1 MTNPRYP
8 GASTPRG
15 RAYVPPTTVMPS
27 LPDSNASEATPA
39 TQLLPQSGGSDDVA
53 ATSFLPQSGG
63 SDDAAATT
71 FLPQSGGSDVAPAT
85 TFLPRGADPTDIT
98 PVSERR
104 RPSAREATTSA
115 GHKRPSASEA
125 HPTPSHRH
133 GAPTP
138 QRPGANGQRGGRGP
152 VAPGAATGGQSGAP
166 QRGLGGSGHA
176 PAAQGSVPQRAL
188 GGPDSAP
195 RGPVTGMSATAS
207 SGQGGIAQRALGG
220 PDGAPRGPVTGMSA
234 TAPHPQPEVGAPA
247 AAQSATPDAA
257 PARSERSLP
266 VADAAPAQASRSL
279 PVTDSVPLPVASTP
293 ENSFSAAAASAP
305 AKAPAA
311 ASALAPAAAIP
322 APEPAASVPAPS
334 SVPAPTAAPVAST
347 PAPAASVPAPEPAAS
362 VPAPSSVPTPAA
374 AVEPTAAAPAASAPA
389 PEVAVPASAAPEPA
403 ASVPAP
409 SSVPAPTAAPVAS
422 TPAPAAS
429 VPAPS
434 SVPAQTAA
442 PVASAPAPE
451 VAVPASAASESAAS
465 APSPSSV
472 PAPAAAVEPTAAAPA
487 ASAPAPEVAVP
498 ASAAPEPAAS
508 APAASSASTP
518 QGPVTSPSTASPA
531 QPAQGQTA
539 SNSGGVGQFTPQFES
554 FVRSGPTMPGPL
566 TAQYPT
572 LAPRTAQVWSVPK
585 PKKKPLPIF
594 ESVVAGAG
602 AALMI
607 VGVLGFLQ
615 ASGPVLTVF
624 LAILCIVPLA
634 IVVSLL
640 LFIDRFE
647 PEPLGMKLAALAWGG
662 GVSVFFAIMG
672 NEYVQY
678 SVTEQTGDEVQG
690 IVFSVV
696 VGAPVVEELLK
707 GLGVLVIVWARRTH
721 ISSAIDGLIYAG
733 FAACGFL
740 VVEDFTYFVRA
751 VLTDGDLGQLFFQR
765 VVMGVFGHV
774 MYTSCM
780 GWATGWAVTRARSAA
795 AGCGAVAL
803 GWFTGMLLH
812 ATWNGTAVLS
822 GGDEE
827 LFYTFYM
834 FIHIP
839 LFLLWFLFIALA
851 MKRERRDA
859 AAGLM
864 PYVAQGWIIPA
875 EIQMVCDPRSRR
887 AALAWA
893 SNGGPL
899 AKKAMKQFMYAL
911 ATLGLHQVVMKNR
924 GPEKAR
930 ITESRELAKEATS
943 QRKIFMKL
951 TRMRRF

>member
-1 MTNPRYP
+1 
-8 GASTPRG
+8 
-15 RAYVPPTTVMPS
+15 
-27 LPDSNASEATPA
+27 
-39 TQLLPQSGGSDDVA
+39 
-53 ATSFLPQSGG
+53 
-63 SDDAAATT
+63 
-71 FLPQSGGSDVAPAT
+71 
-85 TFLPRGADPTDIT
+85 
-98 PVSERR
+98 
-104 RPSAREATTSA
+104 
-115 GHKRPSASEA
+115 
-125 HPTPSHRH
+125 
-133 GAPTP
+133 
-138 QRPGANGQRGGRGP
+138 
-152 VAPGAATGGQSGAP
+152 
-166 QRGLGGSGHA
+166 
-176 PAAQGSVPQRAL
+176 
-188 GGPDSAP
+188 
-195 RGPVTGMSATAS
+195 
-207 SGQGGIAQRALGG
+207 
-220 PDGAPRGPVTGMSA
+220 
-234 TAPHPQPEVGAPA
+234 
-247 AAQSATPDAA
+247 
-257 PARSERSLP
+257 
-266 VADAAPAQASRSL
+266 
-279 PVTDSVPLPVASTP
+279 
-293 ENSFSAAAASAP
+293 
-305 AKAPAA
+305 
-311 ASALAPAAAIP
+311 
-322 APEPAASVPAPS
+322 
-334 SVPAPTAAPVAST
+334 
-347 PAPAASVPAPEPAAS
+347 
-362 VPAPSSVPTPAA
+362 
-374 AVEPTAAAPAASAPA
+374 
-389 PEVAVPASAAPEPA
+389 
-403 ASVPAP
+403 
-409 SSVPAPTAAPVAS
+409 
-422 TPAPAAS
+422 
-429 VPAPS
+429 
-434 SVPAQTAA
+434 
-442 PVASAPAPE
+442 
-451 VAVPASAASESAAS
+451 
-465 APSPSSV
+465 
-472 PAPAAAVEPTAAAPA
+472 
-487 ASAPAPEVAVP
+487 
-498 ASAAPEPAAS
+498 
-508 APAASSASTP
+508 
-518 QGPVTSPSTASPA
+518 
-531 QPAQGQTA
+531 
-539 SNSGGVGQFTPQFES
+539 
-554 FVRSGPTMPGPL
+554 MPGPL

-634 IVVSLL
+634 IVVSVL

-678 SVTEQTGDEVQG
+678 SVTEQTGDELQG

-696 VGAPVVEELLK
+696 FGAPVVEELLK

-721 ISSAIDGLIYAG
+721 ISSAIDGLVYAG

-751 VLTDGDLGQLFFQR
+751 VLTDGDLGQMFFQR

-803 GWFTGMLLH
+803 GWFTGMVLH

-827 LFYTFYM
+827 VFYTFYM
-834 FIHIP
+834 FVHIP

-924 GPEKAR
+924 GPEQAR
-930 ITESRELAKEATS
+930 IKESRELAKEATS

-951 TRMRRF
+951 TGMRRF

>member
-1 MTNPRYP
+1 MTESRQTDQ
-8 GASTPRG
+8 GSAAQHES
-15 RAYVPPTTVMPS
+15 
-27 LPDSNASEATPA
+27 PDSQVALSASAAQRFAESAVTP
-39 TQLLPQSGGSDDVA
+39 L
-53 ATSFLPQSGG
+53 
-63 SDDAAATT
+63 
-71 FLPQSGGSDVAPAT
+71 
-85 TFLPRGADPTDIT
+85 
-98 PVSERR
+98 SERR
-104 RPSAREATTSA
+104 RPSAGDLGQNGGLKRTGAGKATPVPGGGGVPSAPQSPAVDQQATTVM
-115 GHKRPSASEA
+115 
-125 HPTPSHRH
+125 
-133 GAPTP
+133 P
-138 QRPGANGQRGGRGP
+138 QRPGPLPRRSGVDSEATTVMPQRPGPLPRRSGVDSEATTVMPQRPGPLPRRSGVDSEATTVMPQNPTAAPGRSAAFLPETTVMPQRPGPLPRRSGADSEATTVMPQNPEIRPQRPVGGPQAPMGMGGRPVGGP
-152 VAPGAATGGQSGAP
+152 QGPMGMGGRPVGGPQAPMGMGGRPAGGPQAPFAGGQAPASSPVGAA
-166 QRGLGGSGHA
+166 
-176 PAAQGSVPQRAL
+176 
-188 GGPDSAP
+188 
-195 RGPVTGMSATAS
+195 
-207 SGQGGIAQRALGG
+207 
-220 PDGAPRGPVTGMSA
+220 
-234 TAPHPQPEVGAPA
+234 
-247 AAQSATPDAA
+247 
-257 PARSERSLP
+257 RSLP
-266 VADAAPAQASRSL
+266 L
-279 PVTDSVPLPVASTP
+279 GEPLPQHPEQTRESPVGTQTTTADEST
-293 ENSFSAAAASAP
+293 
-305 AKAPAA
+305 K
-311 ASALAPAAAIP
+311 
-322 APEPAASVPAPS
+322 APS
-334 SVPAPTAAPVAST
+334 SVHTDRSIPLGETGPQWPEDT
-347 PAPAASVPAPEPAAS
+347 PNTLSAPEIAQESATDATKESGPE
-362 VPAPSSVPTPAA
+362 APSNPTPRT
-374 AVEPTAAAPAASAPA
+374 P
-389 PEVAVPASAAPEPA
+389 
-403 ASVPAP
+403 P
-409 SSVPAPTAAPVAS
+409 SSGS
-422 TPAPAAS
+422 NTPFS
-429 VPAPS
+429 
-434 SVPAQTAA
+434 
-442 PVASAPAPE
+442 
-451 VAVPASAASESAAS
+451 
-465 APSPSSV
+465 
-472 PAPAAAVEPTAAAPA
+472 
-487 ASAPAPEVAVP
+487 
-498 ASAAPEPAAS
+498 
-508 APAASSASTP
+508 
-518 QGPVTSPSTASPA
+518 SPSTSDAA
-531 QPAQGQTA
+531 E
-539 SNSGGVGQFTPQFES
+539 GQFSPRFQA
-554 FVRSGPTMPGPL
+554 FVESGPSMPGPK

-602 AALMI
+602 AALML

-615 ASGPVLTVF
+615 ASGPIVTVF
-624 LAILCIVPLA
+624 IAILCIVPLA
-634 IVVSLL
+634 IVVSVL

-662 GVSVFFAIMG
+662 GVSIFFGIMG

-690 IVFSVV
+690 IIFSVV

-721 ISSAIDGLIYAG
+721 ISSAIDGLVYAG

-751 VLTDGDLGQLFFQR
+751 VLTDGDLGQMFFQR

-803 GWFTGMLLH
+803 GWFTGMVLH

-827 LFYTFYM
+827 VFYTFYM
-834 FIHIP
+834 FVHIP

-924 GPEKAR
+924 GPEQAR
-930 ITESRELAKEATS
+930 IEESRELAKEATS

-951 TRMRRF
+951 TGMRRF

>member
-85 TFLPRGADPTDIT
+85 TFLPQGADPTDIT

-138 QRPGANGQRGGRGP
+138 HRPGANGQRGGRGP

-188 GGPDSAP
+188 GGPDGAP

-234 TAPHPQPEVGAPA
+234 AAPHPQPEVGAPA
-247 AAQSATPDAA
+247 AAPSATPDAA

-279 PVTDSVPLPVASTP
+279 PVTDSGPLPVASTP

-334 SVPAPTAAPVAST
+334 SVPAPTV
-347 PAPAASVPAPEPAAS
+347 
-362 VPAPSSVPTPAA
+362 
-374 AVEPTAAAPAASAPA
+374 
-389 PEVAVPASAAPEPA
+389 
-403 ASVPAP
+403 
-409 SSVPAPTAAPVAS
+409 
-422 TPAPAAS
+422 
-429 VPAPS
+429 
-434 SVPAQTAA
+434 
-442 PVASAPAPE
+442 
-451 VAVPASAASESAAS
+451 
-465 APSPSSV
+465 
-472 PAPAAAVEPTAAAPA
+472 APA

-531 QPAQGQTA
+531 QPAPGQTA

>member
-85 TFLPRGADPTDIT
+85 TFLPQGADPTDIT

-138 QRPGANGQRGGRGP
+138 HRPGANGQRGGRGP

-188 GGPDSAP
+188 GGPDGAP

-234 TAPHPQPEVGAPA
+234 TASSGQGGIAQRALGGPDGAPRGPVTGMSATASSGQRGIAQRALGGPDGAPRGPVTGMSAAAPHPQPEVGAPA
-247 AAQSATPDAA
+247 AAPSATPDAA

-334 SVPAPTAAPVAST
+334 SVPAPTV
-347 PAPAASVPAPEPAAS
+347 APAASAPAPEVAVPASPAPEAAS
-362 VPAPSSVPTPAA
+362 APAPSSVPTPAA

-389 PEVAVPASAAPEPA
+389 PE
-403 ASVPAP
+403 
-409 SSVPAPTAAPVAS
+409 
-422 TPAPAAS
+422 
-429 VPAPS
+429 
-434 SVPAQTAA
+434 
-442 PVASAPAPE
+442 
-451 VAVPASAASESAAS
+451 
-465 APSPSSV
+465 
-472 PAPAAAVEPTAAAPA
+472 
-487 ASAPAPEVAVP
+487 
-498 ASAAPEPAAS
+498 PAAS
-508 APAASSASTP
+508 APAASSPSTP

>member
-1 MTNPRYP
+1 MTESRETDQ
-8 GASTPRG
+8 GSAAQHES
-15 RAYVPPTTVMPS
+15 
-27 LPDSNASEATPA
+27 PDSQVALSASAAQRFAESAVTP
-39 TQLLPQSGGSDDVA
+39 L
-53 ATSFLPQSGG
+53 
-63 SDDAAATT
+63 
-71 FLPQSGGSDVAPAT
+71 
-85 TFLPRGADPTDIT
+85 
-98 PVSERR
+98 SERR
-104 RPSAREATTSA
+104 RPSAGDLGQNGGLKRTGAGKATSVPGGGGVPSAPQSPAVDQQATTVMPQRPDPLPRRSVADSEATTVMPQNPAAAPGRS
-115 GHKRPSASEA
+115 
-125 HPTPSHRH
+125 
-133 GAPTP
+133 GAFLPETTVMP
-138 QRPGANGQRGGRGP
+138 QRPGPLPRRSVADSEATTVMPQRPGPLPRRSVADSEATTVMPQRPDPLPRRSVADSEATTVMPQNPTAASGR
-152 VAPGAATGGQSGAP
+152 SGAFLPETTVMP
-166 QRGLGGSGHA
+166 QR
-176 PAAQGSVPQRAL
+176 PDPWPRRSVADSEATTVMPQN
-188 GGPDSAP
+188 
-195 RGPVTGMSATAS
+195 
-207 SGQGGIAQRALGG
+207 
-220 PDGAPRGPVTGMSA
+220 
-234 TAPHPQPEVGAPA
+234 PA
-247 AAQSATPDAA
+247 AAPGRSAAFLPDTTVMPQNPEIRPQRPAGGPQGPMGMGQRPAGGPQGPMGMGPRPVGGPQGPMGMGPRPVGGPQGPMGMGPRPVGGPQAPMGMGPRPVGGPQGPMGMGPRPVGGPQAPMGMGQRPVGGPQGPFAGGQA
-257 PARSERSLP
+257 PASSPVGAARSLP
-266 VADAAPAQASRSL
+266 FGE
-279 PVTDSVPLPVASTP
+279 PLPQHPGQTRESPVGTQTTTADEST
-293 ENSFSAAAASAP
+293 
-305 AKAPAA
+305 K
-311 ASALAPAAAIP
+311 
-322 APEPAASVPAPS
+322 APS
-334 SVPAPTAAPVAST
+334 SVHTDRSIPLGETGPQWPEDAPNTPSAPTITQESATDATKESGPET
-347 PAPAASVPAPEPAAS
+347 PSN
-362 VPAPSSVPTPAA
+362 PTPR
-374 AVEPTAAAPAASAPA
+374 T
-389 PEVAVPASAAPEPA
+389 
-403 ASVPAP
+403 
-409 SSVPAPTAAPVAS
+409 
-422 TPAPAAS
+422 
-429 VPAPS
+429 
-434 SVPAQTAA
+434 
-442 PVASAPAPE
+442 
-451 VAVPASAASESAAS
+451 
-465 APSPSSV
+465 SPSSG
-472 PAPAAAVEPTAAAPA
+472 
-487 ASAPAPEVAVP
+487 SN
-498 ASAAPEPAAS
+498 
-508 APAASSASTP
+508 TP
-518 QGPVTSPSTASPA
+518 VSSPSTGAA
-531 QPAQGQTA
+531 GE
-539 SNSGGVGQFTPQFES
+539 GQFSPRFQA
-554 FVRSGPTMPGPL
+554 FVESGPSMPGPK

-602 AALMI
+602 AALML

-615 ASGPVLTVF
+615 ASGPIVTVF
-624 LAILCIVPLA
+624 IAILCIVPLA
-634 IVVSLL
+634 IVVSVL

-662 GVSVFFAIMG
+662 GVSIFFGIMG

-690 IVFSVV
+690 MIFSVV

-721 ISSAIDGLIYAG
+721 ISSAIDGLVYAG

-751 VLTDGDLGQLFFQR
+751 VLTDGDLGQTFFQR

-924 GPEKAR
+924 GPEQAR
-930 ITESRELAKEATS
+930 IEESRELAKEATS

-951 TRMRRF
+951 TGMRRF